1 MAHHHNHN
9 GKNHHHLS
17 EGRNLLFTVVL
28 NFTITIAE
36 FVGGIFSNS
45 LALISDAVHNL
56 SDAVALLITYIT
68 VKVSKRASNQT
79 HTFGYKRIQIIAAL
93 FNAVT
98 LIAICIYLLYEAYLR
113 FQNPE
118 PIKSVPM
125 FVVAFIGLVANLVS
139 VFLLQK
145 HSKEN
150 LNIKAA
156 YLHLIGD
163 TLSSVA
169 VLVGGVLIYF
179 FEVYW
184 IDPLITVLISLYIIK
199 ETYSVLYETYKILMQ
214 STPSN
219 IEIGSVEQELIKI
232 KDIKGVHHVHIWNL
246 TDQDIHFEGHLD
258 VNKDMTV
265 SESQGIIDIAQKML
279 KEQFDIGHATFQ
291 LECNRCDNKSL
302 IPDEKQKISY
312 E

>member
-1 MAHHHNHN
+1 M
-9 GKNHHHLS
+9 
-17 EGRNLLFTVVL
+17 FTVVL

-36 FVGGIFSNS
+36 FLGGIFSNS
-45 LALISDAVHNL
+45 LALVSDAVHNL
-56 SDAVALLITYIT
+56 SDAVALLITYLTLKI
-68 VKVSKRASNQT
+68 SKRESNQT

-98 LIAICIYLLYEAYLR
+98 LIAICIYLLYEAYQR

-125 FVVAFIGLVANLVS
+125 FVVAFIGLVANLLS

-150 LNIKAA
+150 LNIRAA

-163 TLSSVA
+163 TLSSIA
-169 VLVGGVLIYF
+169 VLIGGVLIYF

-199 ETYSVLYETYKILMQ
+199 ETYSVLYETYNILML

-219 IEIGSVEQELIKI
+219 IEIGRVEEELVKI
-232 KDIKGVHHVHIWNL
+232 TEIKGVHHVHIWKL
-246 TDQDIHFEGHLD
+246 TDKDIHFEAHLD
-258 VNKDMTV
+258 VNKDLAV
-265 SESQGIIDIAQKML
+265 SESQGIIDFAQKML
-279 KEQFDIGHATFQ
+279 KEQFGIGHSTFQ

-302 IPDEKQKISY
+302 ILNEKND
-312 E
+312 